1 MKTDS
6 PSAERTASRGIR
18 MAVPPEARD
27 YTAGDQFGPL
37 AAFRT
42 TFTIAG
48 RHQESGL
55 FVFFM
60 PSPRLDYK
68 ITADR
73 ESIDMR
79 SHDAPSVICKMPGMP
94 SRGDRTGLC
103 QPVIMAGVEAEYLRS
118 LAGEVFGLSRL
129 DVPFRS
135 NSPAD
140 GLALDLGRFL
150 SALPAKD
157 AERAATV
164 ECLVPLVSIGLLRSC
179 LPELAAAPIP
189 RIDHPGIE
197 RARRLIEAEFRS
209 SLSLRELAA
218 AAGLGRSQFVAAFK
232 RHVGSTPHGY
242 LRRVRVEE
250 AKRRLA
256 RGRGVTET
264 AFEVGFS
271 SLGGFEEAFFSLV
284 GVTPHEYRRIARH

>member
-1 MKTDS
+1 MSTGSLLARRDAD
-6 PSAERTASRGIR
+6 PSAR
-18 MAVPPEARD
+18 MTVPPEAREFTD
-27 YTAGDQFGPL
+27 GAQVGPL

-48 RHQESGL
+48 RHEEPSL

-68 ITADR
+68 ITANR

-118 LAGEVFGLSRL
+118 LAGEVFGSSRL
-129 DVPFRS
+129 EVPFRS
-135 NSPAD
+135 NFPAD
-140 GLALDLGRFL
+140 DLELDLGRFL
-150 SALPAKD
+150 SALPADD

-179 LPELAAAPIP
+179 LPELAAVPIQ
-189 RIDHPGIE
+189 RIEHPGIE
-197 RARRLIEAEFRS
+197 KARRLIEAEFRS

-218 AAGLGRSQFVAAFK
+218 AAGLGRSQFIALFK
-232 RHVGSTPHGY
+232 RRYGATPHDC
-242 LRRVRVEE
+242 LRRVRIEE
-250 AKRRLA
+250 AKRLLA

-264 AFEVGFS
+264 AFDVGFS
-271 SLGGFEEAFFSLV
+271 SLGGFEEAFARLV
-284 GVTPHEYRRIARH
+284 GVSPFEYRRIARN